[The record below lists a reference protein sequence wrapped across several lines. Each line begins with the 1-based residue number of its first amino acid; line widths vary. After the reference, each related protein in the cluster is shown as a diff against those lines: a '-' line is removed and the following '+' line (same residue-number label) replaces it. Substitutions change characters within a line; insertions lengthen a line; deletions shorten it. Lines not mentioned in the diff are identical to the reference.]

1 MRDYRYLFT
10 SVSHKNYRINYDLQA
25 SYDGMCMKC
34 RQIKLYDFNTNM
46 KDTQIIGGSKW
57 NVNDCIECMERLR
70 EYIFERK

>member
-25 SYDGMCMKC
+25 SYDGMCMKR

-46 KDTQIIGGSKW
+46 KDTQIIGGSK
-57 NVNDCIECMERLR
+57 
-70 EYIFERK
+70 